1 MRSAMIEKDVAAGCI
16 VNDQLPWKMV
26 YKVKFL
32 EGPVVRSRAA
42 YDTEDEAWNAA
53 GDYVSGVAA

>member
-1 MRSAMIEKDVAAGCI
+1 MRSAMIEKDVAAGCL

-32 EGPVVRSRAA
+32 EGPVIRSQSV
-42 YDTEDEAWNAA
+42 YDTEDAAWDAA
-53 GDYVSGVAA
+53 SKYVDGSVK

>member
-1 MRSAMIEKDVAAGCI
+1 MRSAMIEKDVATGCL

-32 EGPVVRSRAA
+32 EGPVIRSQSV
-42 YDTEDEAWNAA
+42 YDTEDAAWDAA
-53 GDYVSGVAA
+53 GEYVSGAAK

>member
-1 MRSAMIEKDVAAGCI
+1 MIEKDIAAGCLL
-16 VNDQLPWKMV
+16 DDPLPWKMV

-32 EGPVVRSRAA
+32 EGPVVRSQAF
-42 YDTEDEAWNAA
+42 YDTEDEAWDAA

>member
-1 MRSAMIEKDVAAGCI
+1 MRSAMIEKDIAAGCLL
-16 VNDQLPWKMV
+16 NDPLPWKMV

-32 EGPVVRSRAA
+32 EGPVVRSQAF
-42 YDTEDEAWNAA
+42 YDTEDEAWDAA